1 LEILLVFIAL
11 ILAVSFFIFNGK
23 KYKVKNTAVKKE
35 EIIAQYEN
43 SLQQILKKYENDK
56 SKQIEEKKLF
66 LQKCNSELS
75 RNIFF
80 THEESIKIIE
90 RLLKI

>member
-1 LEILLVFIAL
+1 LEVLLIFIIL
-11 ILAVSFFIFNGK
+11 ILVISFFLFSNK
-23 KYKVKNTAVKKE
+23 NSKVKNTAVKKE
-35 EIIAQYEN
+35 EIILEYEHN
-43 SLQQILKKYENDK
+43 LQKILRKYENNK

-66 LQKCNSELS
+66 LQQCNSELS

-80 THEESIKIIE
+80 THEESIKVIE

>member
-1 LEILLVFIAL
+1 MEILLVFIAL